1 VAIGSFPPIADIRGL
16 GLLPTHCGH
25 WRASA
30 FAIADNPNSGNVH
43 SMDRRTLLM
52 LAACLPALSAS
63 RAAACSPALKNP
75 RNSGLENQQVREL
88 FEAWWDRD
96 VDKFRSYFTQRL
108 MADGTPM
115 EPNLAAELMAG
126 DPVPPKAFDI
136 FDKFFIDKSK
146 ISRITLIVNT
156 MAAILVAC
164 EEADLHLNIQSDCT
178 GMPRLHLFAVTMSG
192 LNPRS
197 ITHIATTE
205 TPVTDKFGIWFAG
218 SV

>member
-1 VAIGSFPPIADIRGL
+1 
-16 GLLPTHCGH
+16 
-25 WRASA
+25 
-30 FAIADNPNSGNVH
+30 
-43 SMDRRTLLM
+43 MDRRTLLT
-52 LAACLPALSAS
+52 LAACLPALSAGP
-63 RAAACSPALKNP
+63 AAACSPVLKNP
-75 RNSGLENQQVREL
+75 RNSGLENQQIGEL

-96 VDKFRSYFTQRL
+96 VDKFRSYFTRRL

-115 EPNLAAELMAG
+115 EPKLAAELVAG
-126 DPVPPKAFDI
+126 DPVSPTAFDI
-136 FDKFFIDKSK
+136 FDKFFTDKSK

-164 EEADLHLNIQSDCT
+164 EEADVHPNIQPDCT
-178 GMPRLHLFAVTMSG
+178 GMPRLHLFAVAMSG